1 MMSLPI
7 NLSHVSVSA
16 CRQARIVTVYSAY
29 HALTKALSPTRIPLP
44 CNQTLSINRGRLSVL
59 VALVILS
66 FGLLPLIEAPTAGSV
81 GTSFLGTPLRL
92 DITAGTIVMLLV
104 TVLTCAG
111 VDQLVRDHPRVRR
124 GEVRRTF
131 SYLILPAATVIV
143 AAQLLINITD
153 TPLWILGLIV
163 TAVVLWLTI
172 LAEYAVVDPEGAVGQ
187 PRSAIPH
194 GVDVRAGSAALWVD
208 LEHTR
213 AQFHQRHAH
222 LSGSRQPGL
231 RSIVCHRRAAQPRL
245 HVFVVDRTG
254 DSRRQLGHQLLA
266 QQCLHRRRG
275 AAAGLLR
282 ADRVWRDN
290 T

>member
-1 MMSLPI
+1 MQQM
-7 NLSHVSVSA
+7 
-16 CRQARIVTVYSAY
+16 
-29 HALTKALSPTRIPLP
+29 
-44 CNQTLSINRGRLSVL
+44 LSINRGRLSVL

-92 DITAGTIVMLLV
+92 DITAGTVVMLLV

-163 TAVVLWLTI
+163 TAVVLWPTI
-172 LAEYAVVDPEGAVGQ
+172 LAEYAVVDPEGVLASRARLFLTALTYVLAVLLFGLIWNTRA
-187 PRSAIPH
+187 RSSISATLTFLA
-194 GVDVRAGSAALWVD
+194 AGSLAFDLLYATGAQLSRVFMFSLSIGLVIAEGNWAINYWRSNVFIAAV
-208 LEHTR
+208 
-213 AQFHQRHAH
+213 A
-222 LSGSRQPGL
+222 
-231 RSIVCHRRAAQPRL
+231 
-245 HVFVVDRTG
+245 
-254 DSRRQLGHQLLA
+254 QLLA
-266 QQCLHRRRG
+266 FYALIGLAGQHLIDRINRRVLIEFG
-275 AAAGLLR
+275 VVMVIALFLLLWGH
-282 ADRVWRDN
+282 V
-290 T
+290 